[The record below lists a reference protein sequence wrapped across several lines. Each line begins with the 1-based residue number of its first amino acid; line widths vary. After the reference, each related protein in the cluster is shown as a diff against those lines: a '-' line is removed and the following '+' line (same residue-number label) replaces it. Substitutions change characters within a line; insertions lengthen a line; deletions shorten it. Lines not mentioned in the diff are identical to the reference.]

1 MPYRINLIRNT
12 NPKKYQVINT
22 ETHEVKAKRTTLTK
36 ARAQMR
42 LLEGLEHGTLT
53 PRSNSRKR
61 SVSGVRTYPSLMST
75 VKR

>member
-36 ARAQMR
+36 ARNQMR
-42 LLEGLEHGTLT
+42 LLEGIEHGTLI
-53 PRSNSRKR
+53 PRSNGRKR

-75 VKR
+75 VK